1 MDVTTMGVVLG
12 LYALVLWILLIFAWR
27 RGYQEW
33 KTNRANRLR
42 KFEARVMDKREVTRA
57 EDLRGQPTVEH
68 LVAFEF
74 GGRQEEFGVEAR
86 IYLTARVGQEGTLRL
101 KSGKFTSFEPKS
113 ADEETGDVYRRMVKD

>member
-1 MDVTTMGVVLG
+1 MDVTTMGVVVG
-12 LYALVLWILLIFAWR
+12 LYALILWILLIFAWR

-42 KFEARVMDKREVTRA
+42 KFEARVMDKREVTRT

-68 LVAFEF
+68 LVTFEF
-74 GGRQEEFGVEAR
+74 GGRQEEFGVDAR
-86 IYLTARVGQEGTLRL
+86 IYLTARIGQEGTLRL
-101 KSGKFTSFEPKS
+101 KGGKFAAFEPKS